1 MELRMNEVEEEDGAD
16 EKQKLC
22 NDEWKFVA
30 AVIDCFCFYVF
41 ALFFFVATIVIFRH
55 QILPS
60 AG

>member
-1 MELRMNEVEEEDGAD
+1 MNEVEEEDGAD